1 MNKTVKE
8 TPLMKQYNKI
18 KAKYPDALLLFRVGD
33 FYETFG
39 ADAIKAAKL
48 LGIVLTKR
56 GAGSTSEIELAG
68 FPHHSLNTY
77 LPKLVKSG
85 CRVAICD
92 QLEDPKMTKTIVKRG
107 VTELITPGVS
117 LHDDVLD
124 QKKHNY
130 LAAVFFDLKWGVS
143 FLDIS
148 TGDFWVAEGSSE
160 QIEQLLQSF
169 SPSEVL
175 VPKPKKKLFLKQ
187 FGTQFHCFFM
197 EDWAYE
203 LSTAQEKLTTHFKTN
218 SLAGFGIEQYTV
230 GISAAG
236 AVLHYLSEAQ
246 HRKLQHITKISPVA
260 QDGFVWLDR
269 FTQRNLEL
277 FQATHPEGIPLISIL
292 DHTQTPMGGRLMRR
306 WLAFPLKDKTQIEAR
321 HKVVQGFLDQEEVL
335 QETQRLLANVI
346 DIERVMAK
354 IATEKISPRALNQL
368 CRSLSEVEVLK
379 HQLGKSPNKTIKA
392 QLRILPGCNTIISL
406 IKTSLH
412 PEAPVL
418 VSKGNVIAE
427 GFSGPLDDLRSL
439 RDTSQFHLDAMLA
452 RESERTKIPSLKIAF
467 NNVFGYYIEVR
478 NSHKDKV
485 PEDWIRK
492 QTLVNAERYITEELK
507 VFETEILQAGD
518 RILEL
523 EQRLFAALLIELQ
536 KELEVLKL
544 NANAVAQWDALSC
557 FAKTALKNNY
567 CCPKLTEGT
576 ELELKGARHPVIE
589 QNLPLGTP
597 YIPNDLSLDPN
608 AKQIMMITGPNMSGK
623 SAILRQTAI
632 ITLLAQLGSYV
643 PATSA
648 KLGIVDKIFTRVGA
662 NDNISMGASTFMVE
676 MNETASILN
685 NISEHS
691 LVLLDEIGRGTSTY
705 DGISIAWAIAEY
717 LHEHPYHP
725 KVLFATHYHELNEM
739 TLGYERIKNF
749 NVSIK
754 ETKDSVLFLRKLIPG
769 GSAHSFGIHV
779 AKMAG
784 MPQYVLS
791 SAQNKLKALEASHG
805 LSKKTSSSADEE
817 TELQL
822 SFFNLDDPL
831 LEGLRD
837 EIAAIDID
845 TLTPVEALMQLNN
858 IKRRLSQK

>member
-1 MNKTVKE
+1 
-8 TPLMKQYNKI
+8 
-18 KAKYPDALLLFRVGD
+18 
-33 FYETFG
+33 
-39 ADAIKAAKL
+39 
-48 LGIVLTKR
+48 
-56 GAGSTSEIELAG
+56 
-68 FPHHSLNTY
+68 
-77 LPKLVKSG
+77 LV
-85 CRVAICD
+85 D
-92 QLEDPKMTKTIVKRG
+92 
-107 VTELITPGVS
+107 
-117 LHDDVLD
+117 
-124 QKKHNY
+124 
-130 LAAVFFDLKWGVS
+130 
-143 FLDIS
+143 
-148 TGDFWVAEGSSE
+148 
-160 QIEQLLQSF
+160 
-169 SPSEVL
+169 
-175 VPKPKKKLFLKQ
+175 
-187 FGTQFHCFFM
+187 
-197 EDWAYE
+197 
-203 LSTAQEKLTTHFKTN
+203 
-218 SLAGFGIEQYTV
+218 
-230 GISAAG
+230 
-236 AVLHYLSEAQ
+236 
-246 HRKLQHITKISPVA
+246 
-260 QDGFVWLDR
+260 
-269 FTQRNLEL
+269 
-277 FQATHPEGIPLISIL
+277 
-292 DHTQTPMGGRLMRR
+292 
-306 WLAFPLKDKTQIEAR
+306 
-321 HKVVQGFLDQEEVL
+321 
-335 QETQRLLANVI
+335 
-346 DIERVMAK
+346 
-354 IATEKISPRALNQL
+354 
-368 CRSLSEVEVLK
+368 
-379 HQLGKSPNKTIKA
+379 
-392 QLRILPGCNTIISL
+392 
-406 IKTSLH
+406 
-412 PEAPVL
+412 
-418 VSKGNVIAE
+418 
-427 GFSGPLDDLRSL
+427 
-439 RDTSQFHLDAMLA
+439 
-452 RESERTKIPSLKIAF
+452 
-467 NNVFGYYIEVR
+467 
-478 NSHKDKV
+478 
-485 PEDWIRK
+485 
-492 QTLVNAERYITEELK
+492 
-507 VFETEILQAGD
+507 
-518 RILEL
+518 
-523 EQRLFAALLIELQ
+523 LQ

-608 AKQIMMITGPNMSGK
+608 SKQIMMITGPNMSGK

-662 NDNISMGASTFMVE
+662 SDNISMGASTFMVE

-805 LSKKTSSSADEE
+805 LSKKTSSSADKE

>member
-1 MNKTVKE
+1 LAKAAKE
-8 TPLMKQYNKI
+8 TPLMKQYNRI

-39 ADAIKAAKL
+39 ADAVKAAGI
-48 LGIVLTKR
+48 LGIILTKR
-56 GAGSTSEIELAG
+56 GAGSASEIELAG

-77 LPKLVKSG
+77 LPKLVKAG

-130 LAAVFFDLKWGVS
+130 LAAVSFDKKWGVS

-148 TGDFWVAEGSSE
+148 TGDFWVAEGTEE

-169 SPSEVL
+169 APSEVL
-175 VPKPKKKLFLKQ
+175 VPKPKKKLFLEQ
-187 FGTQFHCFFM
+187 YGLQYHCFYM
-197 EDWAYE
+197 EDWAFE
-203 LSTAQEKLTTHFKTN
+203 LGTAQEKLTTHFQTN
-218 SLAGFGIEQYTV
+218 SLEGFGVQKYTV

-236 AVLHYLSEAQ
+236 AVLHYLTQAQ
-246 HRKLQHITKISPVA
+246 HRKLQHITRILPIA
-260 QDGFVWLDR
+260 QEGFVWLDR

-277 FQATHPEGIPLISIL
+277 FQSTHPEGIPLISII
-292 DHTQTPMGGRLMRR
+292 DHTQTAMGGRLLRR
-306 WLAFPLKDKTQIEAR
+306 WLAFPLKEQQQIESR
-321 HKVVQGFLDQEEVL
+321 HEIVEAFIEQEEISQYTEQAL
-335 QETQRLLANVI
+335 SNII

-354 IATEKISPRALNQL
+354 IATEKISPRALYQL
-368 CRSLSEVEVLK
+368 QDSLSEVEGLK
-379 HQLGKSPNKTIKA
+379 KQLEKGSNFTIKEQLKTISSCA
-392 QLRILPGCNTIISL
+392 AIISL
-406 IKTSLH
+406 IQQTIH

-418 VSKGNVIAE
+418 VSKGKVIAE
-427 GFSGPLDDLRSL
+427 GFSSDLDALRGL
-439 RDTSQFHLDAMLA
+439 RDQSQSHLDAMLE
-452 RESERTKIPSLKIAF
+452 RETERSQIPSLKIAL

-478 NSHKDKV
+478 NTHKDKV

-507 VFETEILQAGD
+507 TFETEILQAGD
-518 RILEL
+518 RIMAL
-523 EQRLFAALLIELQ
+523 EQQLYAELIQHLQ
-536 KELEVLKL
+536 KDLEVLKQ
-544 NANAVAQWDALSC
+544 NANAVAQWDVLSC

-567 CCPKLTEGT
+567 CRPTLTQGT
-576 ELELKGARHPVIE
+576 ELELRGARHPVIE
-589 QNLPLGTP
+589 QQLPLGTP
-597 YIPNDLSLDPN
+597 YIANDLELDRETQ
-608 AKQIMMITGPNMSGK
+608 QIMMITGPNMSGK
-623 SAILRQTAI
+623 SAILRQTALI
-632 ITLLAQLGSYV
+632 SLLAQLGSYV
-643 PATSA
+643 PATQA
-648 KLGIVDKIFTRVGA
+648 TLGVVDKIFTRVGA
-662 NDNISMGASTFMVE
+662 SDNISMGASTFMVE

-685 NISEHS
+685 NISDRS

-717 LHEHPYHP
+717 LHEHPFRP

-739 TLGYERIKNF
+739 TQRYSRIKNF

-754 ETKDSVLFLRKLIPG
+754 EAKDSVLFLRKLIPG

-784 MPQYVLS
+784 MPQHVLR
-791 SAQNKLKALEASHG
+791 SAQDKLKVLEASHG
-805 LSKKTSSSADEE
+805 LKKSEKAEKDSEE
-817 TELQL
+817 NLQL

-831 LEGLRD
+831 LEALRD
-837 EIAAIDID
+837 EIKSLDID
-845 TLTPVEALMQLNN
+845 TLTPVEALMQLNQ
-858 IKRRLSQK
+858 IKRRLS